1 MRRASFVLVA
11 IAGAA
16 HANPAGVVPGTTPA
30 ADSSLHSEDAV
41 EIYAGVDYAYEAD
54 KSEVVRERIGLPG
67 TDPNAPVPLRK
78 DLAFKQFTH
87 TITPHADI
95 GLVKGVFLSAALPIV
110 ITQAREL
117 HLDSGVTRGTS
128 STLADGIIPFDGYD
142 ARDPSTPPP
151 GDLVFRGVSRHGIDQ
166 IHVGIGWAPMDQKA
180 DDTKPTWKLGVE
192 GRIAIGGVMKFD
204 PANPKA
210 NTAVGYGVHELRLWT
225 SFDKRLPWAE
235 PWVELFWQVP
245 LGATSDSLF
254 QDVKFGATNT
264 MKGQQAGTS
273 FGLEV
278 YAVDNPADDTRISF
292 DVGGRA
298 IAHFEGRDYT
308 EMWEPFAL
316 AGTGVLQ
323 LDADPTMPGV
333 QALNHPGISNVEN
346 YLETAAR
353 VAIRA
358 QLGPHVNASVLGDFI
373 WKTDHLISFA
383 NAGVDRDNS
392 DKIEPGTAE
401 VNPLYNQ
408 QIDLVGHRY
417 LSAHNFGFAI
427 GIQGQ
432 VLF

>member
-1 MRRASFVLVA
+1 MR
-11 IAGAA
+11 A
-16 HANPAGVVPGTTPA
+16 HANPAGVVPGVTPA
-30 ADSSLHSEDAV
+30 PEGADHTNEAV
-41 EIYAGVDYAYEAD
+41 GIIAGVDYSYEAD
-54 KSEVVRERIGLPG
+54 KSEVTRERVGLPG
-67 TDPNAPVPLRK
+67 TDPNAALPIRK
-78 DLAFKQFTH
+78 DLAFKQFRH
-87 TITPHADI
+87 VITPHAEV
-95 GLVKGVFLSAALPIV
+95 GLVGGFFLSAALPIV

-128 STLADGIIPFDGYD
+128 STLNDGIIPQAGFD
-142 ARDPSTPPP
+142 ARDPGTPPP
-151 GDLVFRGVSRHGIDQ
+151 GDLVFRGVSRHGLDQ
-166 IHVGIGWAPMDQKA
+166 VHVGIGWAPMDQKL

-204 PANPKA
+204 PANPGS
-210 NTAVGYGVHELRLWT
+210 NTAVGYGVHELRVWT
-225 SFDKRLPWAE
+225 SFDRRLPWAE
-235 PWVELFWQVP
+235 PWIELFWQVP
-245 LGATSDSLF
+245 IAATSSSLF
-254 QDVKFGATNT
+254 QDAKYGATNT
-264 MKGQQAGTS
+264 MKGQQAGAS

-278 YAVDNPADDTRISF
+278 YAVDNTADDTRISF

-316 AGTGVLQ
+316 AGTSVLQ
-323 LDADPTMPGV
+323 LDADPTTPGI

-358 QLGPHVNASVLGDFI
+358 QLGPHVNAGLLGDFI

-392 DKIEPGTAE
+392 DKIEPGTDE

-417 LSAHNFGFAI
+417 RSVHNFGFAI

-432 VLF
+432 VVF